1 MKNFNYIGHSVDKID
16 SLALACG
23 EERFTEDFPIAS
35 PLHVSILHSPYPHAL
50 INNIDTSEA
59 EKITGV
65 ALILTHKNTP
75 ARFFTTAGQGYPEPS
90 PYDSRLFPKKVRF
103 VGDCVAAAA
112 AETKEAADLAVSKIK
127 VDYKNLE
134 AIFDMEK
141 SMDEKTVK
149 LHDKDAHV
157 LLPVEYDPEKNLA
170 AGVHIK
176 NGDIEKGF
184 AESDFVLEKTFK
196 THYASHCAIEPHAVA
211 AYFDERGRLVLIST
225 TQVPFHARRIVSKI
239 LEIPIRQIRVIKPRI
254 GGGFGGKQEV
264 LLEPLVALI
273 AHRTRRSVK
282 MILSRKEV
290 FISSRTRHEM
300 RIRYKIG
307 YMKDGTLN
315 ALSMI
320 GLMNAGAYGS
330 HALTVLSN
338 AGSKVLPLF
347 NKIKHVEF
355 NGKTVYTNLPVG
367 GAYRGYGATQGYFG
381 LNVLLDIIALETRQD
396 LLELIKRQH
405 IRENESS
412 FIFKALG
419 EGKEGVDQ
427 FLRSCMLDECIT
439 LGAKAIGWYEKRGKK
454 IQSDDFTFRGVGLAV
469 AMQGSGIPRVDMGAA
484 SMKMNEDG
492 SFNLYLGA
500 TDIGTGSDT
509 IMAQIVAET
518 LNTDVEN
525 IIVLSSDTDLT
536 PFDTGAYASSTT
548 YISGKAVEK
557 CALKIKDQLFTA
569 GADMLKTTED
579 DIVLEK
585 AKVCSN
591 KTGKSVT
598 FEEIGYY
605 TFYTNNQ
612 FQIQSSASNFA
623 EESPPPF
630 IAQFAEVEVNASTGH
645 VRVIKMVSAAD
656 CGQPLN
662 PKLVEGQIEGA
673 AINGI
678 SYALTEEYLFD
689 ENGKMTNP
697 DFGNYKIFTAADIP
711 EIETIIVPSYE
722 ESGPYGAKSIAEI
735 GINGP
740 IPAIANA
747 IYDAVGVRLYETP
760 FTSEKIYNALKAME
774 NKAN

>member
-1 MKNFNYIGHSVDKID
+1 MKKFNYIGHSVNKID
-16 SLALACG
+16 SIALACG
-23 EERFTEDFPIAS
+23 EERFTDDFPVSS
-35 PLHVSILHSPYPHAL
+35 PLHVSILHSESPHAL
-50 INNIDTSEA
+50 IKNIDAAEA

-65 ALILTHKNTP
+65 NIILTHKNSP
-75 ARFFTTAGQGYPEPS
+75 DRFFTTAGQGYPEPS
-90 PYDSRLFPKKVRF
+90 PYDTKLFTNKARY
-103 VGDCVAAAA
+103 VGDWIAAVA
-112 AETKEAADLAVSKIK
+112 AETKEAADIAVSKIN
-127 VDYKNLE
+127 VEYENLE
-134 AIFDMEK
+134 TNFDIEK
-141 SMDEKTVK
+141 SMDKKMVK
-149 LHDKDAHV
+149 LHSKEAHV

-170 AGVHIK
+170 AAVHIK

-184 AESDFVLEKTFK
+184 TESDSVLEKTFK
-196 THYASHCAIEPHAVA
+196 THYASHCAIEPHSVT

-225 TQVPFHARRIVSKI
+225 TQVPFHARRITAR
-239 LEIPIRQIRVIKPRI
+239 LLDIPIRQIRVIKPRI

-264 LLEPLVALI
+264 LLEPLAALI
-273 AHRTRRSVK
+273 AQRTNRSVK
-282 MILSRKEV
+282 IVLSRKEV
-290 FISSRTRHEM
+290 FTSSRTRHEM

-307 YMKDGTLN
+307 YKKDGTLH
-315 ALSMI
+315 ALYME

-330 HALTVLSN
+330 HSLTVLSN

-347 NKIKHVEF
+347 NKIEHVEF

-381 LNVLLDIIALETRQD
+381 LNVLLDIIARETGQD
-396 LLELIKRQH
+396 LLNLIKRQH
-405 IRENESS
+405 IQEKETS

-419 EGKEGVDQ
+419 EGKEGVEQ
-427 FLRSCMLDECIT
+427 FLRSCKLDECID
-439 LGAKAIGWYEKRGKK
+439 LGAKAIGWYEKRDKK
-454 IQSDDFTFRGVGLAV
+454 IQSGPSTFRGVGLAV

-484 SMKMNEDG
+484 SIKMNEDG
-492 SFNLYLGA
+492 SFNLFIGA

-509 IMAQIVAET
+509 IMAQIVSET

-536 PFDTGAYASSTT
+536 PFDVGAYASSTT

-557 CALKIKDQLFTA
+557 CALKIKEQLFTA
-569 GADMLKTTED
+569 AAGMLKTTED
-579 DIVLEK
+579 DFVLEK
-585 AKVCSN
+585 AQVRSK

-598 FEEIGYY
+598 FEDIGYY

-612 FQIQSSASNFA
+612 FQIQASASNFA

-630 IAQFAEVEVNASTGH
+630 IAQFAEVEVNISTGH
-645 VRVIKMVSAAD
+645 LRVIKLVSVAD

-673 AINGI
+673 TVNGI

-689 ENGKMTNP
+689 KNGKMTNP
-697 DFGNYKIFTAADIP
+697 DFGTYKIYTAADMP
-711 EIETIIVPSYE
+711 ELETIIVPSYE

-747 IYDAVGVRLYETP
+747 LYDAVGIRIYETP
-760 FTSEKIYNALKAME
+760 FTSEKIYNALKSME
-774 NKAN
+774 KQN